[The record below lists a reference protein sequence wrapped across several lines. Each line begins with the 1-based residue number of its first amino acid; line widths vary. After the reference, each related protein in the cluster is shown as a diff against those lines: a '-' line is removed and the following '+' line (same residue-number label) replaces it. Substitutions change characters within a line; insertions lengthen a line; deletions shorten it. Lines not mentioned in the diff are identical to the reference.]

1 MSAYTFRPV
10 ASVETEYV
18 AALRLPSRIR
28 EARAGWPA
36 GVRRLCPEFAVR
48 VGRESIFNFNEV
60 SHMAKVQ
67 TPGILML
74 MSCFLACAQQP
85 KAPSVP
91 ESVEDALR
99 YILGPDDQVKVWVL
113 GLEEITDK
121 PLRIDPGGD
130 IDLPLIGKVHAGGLT
145 VEQLKAELVQ
155 RFSKELLKPQV
166 SVEIVDFG
174 SQPVSVMGAVNHP
187 GVYQLHGRR
196 TLMEAVS
203 LADGLRQDAGPRITI
218 SRQIQY
224 GPIPLRTVKT
234 DSSGKFSVAE
244 VSVKEL
250 LAGTNPTENIP
261 VCPNDVVAVP
271 LAEAVYVI
279 GEVKKPGEIALK
291 NNASISVLQ
300 ALASAEGYGATP
312 APQDSKIIRL
322 VPGSTERKEIPVD
335 LRKIQAGKAEDI
347 AMRPD
352 DILVIPPSG
361 PKKAAARAVEAAIQT
376 ATGIVIWRRP

>member
-1 MSAYTFRPV
+1 
-10 ASVETEYV
+10 
-18 AALRLPSRIR
+18 
-28 EARAGWPA
+28 
-36 GVRRLCPEFAVR
+36 VRRLCPEFAVR

>member
-1 MSAYTFRPV
+1 
-10 ASVETEYV
+10 
-18 AALRLPSRIR
+18 
-28 EARAGWPA
+28 
-36 GVRRLCPEFAVR
+36 
-48 VGRESIFNFNEV
+48 
-60 SHMAKVQ
+60 
-67 TPGILML
+67 
-74 MSCFLACAQQP
+74 
-85 KAPSVP
+85 
-91 ESVEDALR
+91 
-99 YILGPDDQVKVWVL
+99 
-113 GLEEITDK
+113 
-121 PLRIDPGGD
+121 
-130 IDLPLIGKVHAGGLT
+130 
-145 VEQLKAELVQ
+145 VQ